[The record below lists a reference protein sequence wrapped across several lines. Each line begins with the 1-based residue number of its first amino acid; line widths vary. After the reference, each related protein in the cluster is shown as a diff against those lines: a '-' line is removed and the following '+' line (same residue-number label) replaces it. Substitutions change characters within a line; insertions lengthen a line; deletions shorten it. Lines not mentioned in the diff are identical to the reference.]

1 MRKRAL
7 VTGVNGQDGSYLAE
21 HLLSLDYEVFGLMRR
36 TATPSTENIDHIL
49 DKITIIYGDVTD
61 QASITRALIT
71 SQPDEVYNL
80 AAQSF
85 VGESW
90 NEPVATAQITGLG
103 ALNVL
108 EAIRGYN
115 KHIKF
120 YQASTSE
127 MFGNTSYAI
136 NEDTPFHPRSPY
148 GVAKAFAHNMTV
160 NYRESYG
167 MFAVC
172 GMLFNHESPR
182 RGEEFV
188 TRKITKAAARIK
200 KGKQAKLYLG
210 NTKSCRD
217 FGFAGDYVKAMHLML
232 QQEKPQDY
240 VIGTGID
247 YSVQDVV
254 NVAFEV
260 VGLDPSQ
267 YVEIDEELYRP
278 AEINVLVA
286 DPRRAKMDLGWEP
299 EMKFREL
306 IAFMVE
312 EDLKHE

>member
-1 MRKRAL
+1 MKKRAL
-7 VTGVNGQDGSYLAE
+7 ITGINGQDGSYLAE
-21 HLLSLDYEVFGLMRR
+21 HLLSLDYEVYGLIRR
-36 TATPSTENIDHIL
+36 TATPNTGNIEHIL
-49 DKITIIYGDVTD
+49 DDIQLIYGDVTD
-61 QASITRALIT
+61 QGSIFRALIT

-90 NEPVATAQITGLG
+90 RYPQATAKITGVG

-108 EAIRGYN
+108 DAIRQYN
-115 KHIKF
+115 KHIRF

-127 MFGNTSYAI
+127 MFGNVNHPI

-148 GVAKAFAHNMTV
+148 GVAKVFAHNSTV
-160 NYRESYG
+160 NYRESFDMY
-167 MFAVC
+167 AVC
-172 GMLFNHESPR
+172 GILFNHESPR

-200 KGKQAKLYLG
+200 AGKQEKLYLG
-210 NTKSCRD
+210 NTGARRD

-232 QQEKPQDY
+232 QQDKPQDY
-240 VIGTGID
+240 IIGTGID

-254 NVAFEV
+254 NVAFEYA
-260 VGLDPSQ
+260 GLDTNL
-267 YVEIDEELYRP
+267 VEIDEDLFRP
-278 AEINVLVA
+278 AEINTLIA
-286 DPRRAKMDLGWEP
+286 DPSHAKKDLGWKP

-306 IAFMVE
+306 IAHMVHSE
-312 EDLKHE
+312 KI